1 VKTGE
6 AKSGEKNMAI
16 AEHTHYTGQL
26 PVLTKNSDLLI
37 AVAAVAI
44 LIFMVIPLPSMLL
57 DVLISFNITFALIIL
72 LASMYTM
79 KPLELSAFPSILL
92 LVTLFRLSLNVAS
105 TRIILIHGNEGAT
118 AAGKVI
124 QAFGSFVVGGN
135 YLVGIIVFVIL
146 VVINFMVITKGAGR
160 IAEVAARFTLDAMP
174 GKQMSIDA
182 DLNAGLIN
190 EQEARARRQEISQE
204 AEYYGAMDGANKFV
218 RGDAVAG
225 IIITMANILGG
236 LAIGVFQNKMSFAS
250 AAQTY
255 TLLTIGDGLVT
266 QIPALIISTSAG
278 IIVSRAGSDSNL
290 GTEITSQI
298 FRQPR
303 AIGITSIVLFGFGII
318 PGLPLIPFWILAIV
332 AGVLA
337 LYIRKAA
344 EARIHAEEEA
354 QIREEQDMPVEQLDS
369 LPVLD
374 MLAIEVG
381 YGLIP
386 LVDVEQNGE
395 LLERIKSV
403 RRQVAQEVGIIVP
416 PVHIQDNMQLKP
428 GEYSI
433 LIKGNEIANGV
444 LMTNYYLA
452 MNPGGVEE
460 SIDGIATREPT
471 YGLPALWIKENLKE
485 DALAKGYTVVD
496 LATVVTTHLSEIVK
510 RHGPEFLGRQE
521 VQHLLDNMKE
531 SHPKVVEEL
540 VPNLLS
546 LGGVVKVLQNLL
558 REQVPIR
565 DLLAILETLADWA
578 PATKDLDLLTEYVR
592 HALARTIT
600 KMHMTHEGTLPVITL
615 DHSVES
621 TIAAAI
627 QQTEQ
632 GGFFALDPSIAQQIV
647 NKLAKDLEKSSALN
661 YQPVVVCSS
670 QIRLHFKKLLDQ
682 FLPNV
687 SVLSYDE
694 ILSNVEIQS
703 LGTLELSDEN

>member
-521 VQHLLDNMKE
+521 VQHLLDNIKE

-540 VPNLLS
+540 VPNLLP